1 MLEVFV
7 PATSA
12 NIGPGY
18 DCLGLCL
25 NLFNKFTFEEL
36 EKGLEFEGCEEEYA
50 NEDNL
55 VYKTMLFFY
64 EKVKPNKIP
73 KGIKISF
80 ENNIPICRGLGS
92 SSTCIVAGLMA
103 ANILTESNLS
113 KEEILKLAIE
123 IEGHPDNVAPA
134 ILGNMI
140 IAFIEDNKLYHDSIK
155 VPSDI
160 KFIAMVPDFE
170 LSTEK
175 ARAVLPKKIDHKDGV
190 FNVSRCALLI
200 SAFNNHNLDLI
211 KTACKDK
218 FHQDYRSPLINNYND
233 IVSFTN
239 KLNSLGTFLSG
250 AGPTIMTL
258 IKKEDISII
267 DEIKSFLS
275 TLDNKWEILNLSC
288 DSNGAYYKI
297 V

>member
-1 MLEVFV
+1 MLEVYV

-25 NLFNKFTFEEL
+25 DLFNKFTFEEL
-36 EKGLEFEGCEEEYA
+36 ESGLQFEGCDETFA

-64 EKVKPNKIP
+64 DRVKPKKIP

-103 ANILTESNLS
+103 ANVLSEANLD
-113 KEEILKLAIE
+113 KDEILKLAIE
-123 IEGHPDNVAPA
+123 LEGHPDNVAPA
-134 ILGNMI
+134 IYGNMI
-140 IAFIEDNKLYHDSIK
+140 IAFMEDGNLYHESIK
-155 VPSDI
+155 VPEEI
-160 KFIAMVPDFE
+160 RFLAMVPDFE

-175 ARAVLPKKIDHKDGV
+175 ARAVLPKEIPHKHGV

-200 SAFNNHNLDLI
+200 AAFTKNNLDLV
-211 KTACKDK
+211 KAACKDK
-218 FHQDYRSPLINNYND
+218 FHQDYRSHLINNYDD
-233 IVSFTN
+233 IVAYANS
-239 KLNSLGTFLSG
+239 LDSLGTFLSG

-258 IKKEDISII
+258 AKYLIK
-267 DEIKSFLS
+267 
-275 TLDNKWEILNLSC
+275 
-288 DSNGAYYKI
+288 
-297 V
+297 